1 MHIKEHDNV
10 YIIENET
17 WVRFTQMREGY
28 DLFYNVSCGH
38 GQQPNIM
45 TKRNIH
51 PFKETLVISLGVKW
65 TYTNIIVFNE
75 IPETLTLN

>member
-38 GQQPNIM
+38 GQQS
-45 TKRNIH
+45 KYH
-51 PFKETLVISLGVKW
+51 DQKKFSSL
-65 TYTNIIVFNE
+65 
-75 IPETLTLN
+75 